1 MSNQNNFDLYV
12 RQTQRQFARLESLM
26 IQLLE
31 QAIPIKDVLTLTA
44 TNLEQA
50 MQIINP
56 IGDKLNKMAIS
67 VDDLVTKVTA
77 QGTVIGGAVT
87 LLQNLSQ
94 MVKDAGTDP
103 VKLQAISDALD
114 SQDKQLADAVVA
126 NTPASTTPPI
136 DNGGGNS
143 SPVDTTTTPTVD
155 PNAPVTV

>member
-1 MSNQNNFDLYV
+1 
-12 RQTQRQFARLESLM
+12 M

-31 QAIPIKDVLTLTA
+31 QAIPIKDSLTLTA

-77 QGTVIGGAVT
+77 QGTVIDSAVT
-87 LLQNLSQ
+87 LIQGLSQ
-94 MVKDAGTDP
+94 QIKDAGTDP

-114 SQDKQLADAVVA
+114 SQDKKLADAVVA
-126 NTPASTTPPI
+126 NTSVSTTPPV
-136 DNGGGNS
+136 DNGGGTS
-143 SPVDTTTTPTVD
+143 TPIDTTTTSTVD